1 MNNDRKGKKRKRKLK
16 VQEKEEEGEVGGER
30 KNVYTT
36 L

>member
-1 MNNDRKGKKRKRKLK
+1 MKNDSKEKEKRKLK
-16 VQEKEEEGEVGGER
+16 VQKKEEEGEVGGER